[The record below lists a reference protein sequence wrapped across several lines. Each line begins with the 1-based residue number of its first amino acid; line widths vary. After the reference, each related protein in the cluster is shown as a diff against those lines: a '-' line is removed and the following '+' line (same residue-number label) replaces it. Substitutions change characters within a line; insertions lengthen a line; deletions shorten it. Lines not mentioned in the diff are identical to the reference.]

1 MIGVTAVVSLLA
13 LIQFLPNLRK
23 NPSLFVQALRR
34 FVLFRLS
41 METSLFSGAR
51 ARRTIRKNY
60 VIPDA
65 IEGEEKITI
74 PDKDEVIRIDADDA
88 LINMGMFWNISC
100 MRAFHSIVPVSI
112 MEFYNYIGE
121 SRDVNSKIP
130 ETQYAVRGLLRCI
143 GILTG

>member
-1 MIGVTAVVSLLA
+1 
-13 LIQFLPNLRK
+13 
-23 NPSLFVQALRR
+23 
-34 FVLFRLS
+34 
-41 METSLFSGAR
+41 
-51 ARRTIRKNY
+51 
-60 VIPDA
+60 DA

-130 ETQYAVRGLLRCI
+130 ETQYAVRGLLSVHWYFDRI
-143 GILTG
+143 GASDTFGDPEDETAETLMPGYRYYDEMAGYQVWENEYYIPMGYVYDEYILEP